1 MGKVGHRGSLDRH
14 DSDKRLRE
22 ADEGRVAS
30 DAPWNTSCRRASS
43 AEADHN
49 EKAVAVRNTAGAA
62 YQHWMRAQMA
72 YDMANLDFADAV
84 AGSVQEPD
92 LLVLASKVARLQDA
106 ERLARDAARA
116 ERHLLAAGA
125 RKAITLWPTTL
136 I

>member
-1 MGKVGHRGSLDRH
+1 
-14 DSDKRLRE
+14 
-22 ADEGRVAS
+22 
-30 DAPWNTSCRRASS
+30 
-43 AEADHN
+43 
-49 EKAVAVRNTAGAA
+49 
-62 YQHWMRAQMA
+62 MA

-116 ERHLLAAGA
+116 ERHMLAAGA